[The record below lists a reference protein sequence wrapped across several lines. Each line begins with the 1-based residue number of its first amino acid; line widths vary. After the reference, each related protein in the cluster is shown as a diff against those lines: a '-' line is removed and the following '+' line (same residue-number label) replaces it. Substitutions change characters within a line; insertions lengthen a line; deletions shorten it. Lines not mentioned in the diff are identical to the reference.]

1 MSVQHPQLSFLC
13 WYISVVSVCQARDK
27 TLAGHTVPLLLVLG
41 KRRAD
46 RDYKWQLL
54 LAIAATARKYW
65 VMQLHQLRNAPPP
78 PGCPPPCLNHVQ
90 IKALGGSLLLTGGA
104 AAGCF
109 WLMQDLGL
117 VNPDSPT
124 SSRTLATAWDMM
136 LRPQAVQQAQQELQ
150 QQQRQQQQQQQQQ
163 QQHIHKT

>member
-1 MSVQHPQLSFLC
+1 V
-13 WYISVVSVCQARDK
+13 D
-27 TLAGHTVPLLLVLG
+27 
-41 KRRAD
+41 
-46 RDYKWQLL
+46 
-54 LAIAATARKYW
+54 
-65 VMQLHQLRNAPPP
+65 
-78 PGCPPPCLNHVQ
+78 VQ
-90 IKALGGSLLLTGGA
+90 IKALCGSLLLTGAA

-136 LRPQAVQQAQQELQ
+136 LRPQAVQQQAQQELKQ
-150 QQQRQQQQQQQQQ
+150 KQQQQ